1 MPRRAQTLP
10 APLIWTEPAP
20 TTHRGLSRERIVHAA
35 IAVADEGGERALTM
49 TAVAG
54 RLGPYT
60 AMALYRHVPSKNAL
74 VDLMVDEV
82 TAEVDLPETP
92 GDDWRADLHAIAL
105 STWEMATRHGW
116 YARLVHASPPLGPN
130 MLRRT
135 EAVLE
140 ILTRQGATATEA
152 VTYAALLDRHVF
164 GGALQAAAERDLTTR
179 YGLASPDELTGA
191 IAAARDLVAADGRY
205 PVLSSWMASPTVT
218 TPREQLELSLA
229 FLLDGIAGRLP
240 DSRRRQRVSRRR
252 PDPSAAARADR

>member
-1 MPRRAQTLP
+1 MVQRAQTPP
-10 APLIWTEPAP
+10 APLIWAQPTP

-49 TAVAG
+49 SAVAG
-54 RLGPYT
+54 SLGPYS
-60 AMALYRHVPSKNAL
+60 AMALYRHVPSKDAL

-82 TAEVDLPETP
+82 TGEVDLPDAP
-92 GDDWRADLHAIAL
+92 DSDWRVDLHNIAL
-105 STWEMATRHGW
+105 SSWEMATRHGW

-140 ILTRQGATATEA
+140 ILTRQGATGADA

-164 GGALQAAAERDLTTR
+164 GGALQAAAERDLTSR
-179 YGLASPDELTGA
+179 FGLTTPDELAGA

-205 PVLSSWMASPTVT
+205 PILSSWMASPTLS

-240 DSRRRQRVSRRR
+240 R
-252 PDPSAAARADR
+252 